1 MATGKMLDGG
11 RFCFNVDS
19 HVGPGCP
26 NKTDDV
32 QLVQFGYYCMTR
44 SNYAPFGLTPAEMAI
59 IKTVVP
65 GAPYTGSPTDPLTLS
80 IKAHQRARGGTQDGR
95 VSPFTNASGFYGEQ
109 TWMIISLVVNI
120 IIVYSELYPR
130 LDKAPNCPPVLAATV
145 RRMFSKE

>member
-1 MATGKMLDGG
+1 MATGKMLDSGK
-11 RFCFNVDS
+11 FCLNVDS
-19 HVGPGCP
+19 HVGPGCS
-26 NKTDDV
+26 NKVEDV

-65 GAPYTGSPTDPLTLS
+65 WCLYGSLTDPLTLS

-95 VSPFTNASGFYGEQ
+95 VSPFTSASGFYGES

-120 IIVYSELYPR
+120 IMVYPDLYPR
-130 LDKAPNCPPVLAATV
+130 LDKVSNCPPALAAAT
-145 RRMFSKE
+145 RRMFSK